1 MSTTP
6 PRPSSSHVRTVRQ
19 GADVAAELVALC
31 WHLRGPSGRVHTCS
45 IYRPHAPGLL
55 LRISAGADC
64 LKSKRV
70 ADIDVARAVADEWL
84 HVLTETKVFE
94 EVTEPVE
101 RCCVRNSGAAVGP
114 VR

>member
-1 MSTTP
+1 MSLSSS
-6 PRPSSSHVRTVRQ
+6 RPSSSHVRSLRSS
-19 GADVAAELVALC
+19 GDVAAELVALC

-55 LRISAGADC
+55 LRISVGGDC

-70 ADIDVARAVADEWL
+70 ADIDVARTVADEWL

-94 EVTEPVE
+94 EVTEPVD
-101 RCCVRNSGAAVGP
+101 RCSG
-114 VR
+114 